1 MVAVRSTFP
10 LPRWPSQSGSPIDQ
24 WFQDS
29 CYLSSTIATARVNPA
44 EAFQLRLNVAGHHD
58 VTILHV
64 PEIKFDSVGKAPFQW
79 HLIYGRRRFTPFFQH
94 PVHGGM
100 MAIGRVEM
108 GAVMGG
114 DPQKFDGAVRREG
127 FWNQERLKLRESL
140 ALLVDCSMRR
150 VGCDANGAFRTSFV

>member
-1 MVAVRSTFP
+1 
-10 LPRWPSQSGSPIDQ
+10 
-24 WFQDS
+24 
-29 CYLSSTIATARVNPA
+29 
-44 EAFQLRLNVAGHHD
+44 
-58 VTILHV
+58 
-64 PEIKFDSVGKAPFQW
+64 
-79 HLIYGRRRFTPFFQH
+79 
-94 PVHGGM
+94 